1 MKTSKLILWALVDA
15 LGIFVYVGLVAY
27 FMTHASQVFGQ
38 EDKKFIDPIIFLL
51 LFVVSAATTS
61 GLFFGRPIYL
71 YLEGLKKEGIK
82 LLLYTL
88 AFLVVILLLVL
99 TTRLF
104 LF

>member
-1 MKTSKLILWALVDA
+1 MKNSKLILWALADA
-15 LGIFVYVGLVAY
+15 LGIFVYVGLVAL
-27 FMTHASQVFGQ
+27 FMTHAGQYFGQ
-38 EDKKFIDPIIFLL
+38 DDKFIDPIIFLL

-88 AFLVVILLLVL
+88 GFLIILLLL
-99 TTRLF
+99 TLLTRFLLF
-104 LF
+104 